1 MTFDPGPHP
10 GHGQGPS
17 GASLS
22 DILTAIKNV
31 AVNIANLGQTLL
43 AINGQQTAP
52 AIAGGPLLQKLG
64 PGRVAFVNVTVA
76 GTAPGAIVDA
86 NSAAATA
93 PVIYVIPNAVG
104 SVFVNLP
111 ISLGLVVIPG
121 AGQTVTVSYS

>member
-1 MTFDPGPHP
+1 
-10 GHGQGPS
+10 
-17 GASLS
+17 L
-22 DILTAIKNV
+22 LTAVKNV

-43 AINGQQTAP
+43 QLNGMATAP
-52 AIAGGPLLQKLG
+52 GVSGGPLLQKLG

-76 GTAPGAIVDA
+76 GTAPGAIVDS

-111 ISLGLVVIPG
+111 VSLGLVVIPG